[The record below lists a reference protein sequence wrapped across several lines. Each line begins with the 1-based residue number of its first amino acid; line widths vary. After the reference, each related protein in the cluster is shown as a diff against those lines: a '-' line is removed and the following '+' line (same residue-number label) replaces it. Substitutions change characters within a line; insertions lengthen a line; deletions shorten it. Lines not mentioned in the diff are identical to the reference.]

1 MNKIYKCTL
10 CNKNKHI
17 DETPY
22 YYVVHDNFLEYKI
35 CMCCA
40 KYHSYEGSEYKKIQ
54 NYNIK
59 QILVKN
65 TDANYRGI
73 IILMRI
79 GIENNSENKRK
90 HLLRSNH
97 LLNHTFICNEVNN
110 L

>member
-22 YYVVHDNFLEYKI
+22 YYVEHDKFLGYKI

-40 KYHSYEGSEYKKIQ
+40 IYYSYEGSEYKKIQ
-54 NYNIK
+54 NYNLK
-59 QILVKN
+59 QILLKN
-65 TDANYRGI
+65 TDANYGGI

-79 GIENNSENKRK
+79 GIENKIK
-90 HLLRSNH
+90 QPFYTFQHLKCRLYY
-97 LLNHTFICNEVNN
+97 LYYL
-110 L
+110 